1 MNKQFSLKM
10 KFIAK
15 KKGRMSNLN
24 NNAEATVHRSSIT
37 KIESQREE
45 AVAWCREN
53 ECCVYLALKS
63 GLFLLIKH
71 RISQTYMDPH

>member
-37 KIESQREE
+37 KRESQIQE
-45 AVAWCREN
+45 AV
-53 ECCVYLALKS
+53 S
-63 GLFLLIKH
+63 
-71 RISQTYMDPH
+71 